1 MYLAVIENVSHTIEV
16 VVGLFIIWLA
26 GFVFWLKEYRPWTM
40 HTSTGDKLFVG
51 FLCFI
56 WPICLVALI
65 ISNIYNTAKAKRK
78 SK

>member
-26 GFVFWLKEYRPWTM
+26 GFVFWLKEYHPWTM

-51 FLCFI
+51 VLCFI
-56 WPICLVALI
+56 WPICLIVLVLLGLYNLI
-65 ISNIYNTAKAKRK
+65 TYKRK
-78 SK
+78 S